1 MAYYVCHAV
10 GETAEDAVKRLQE
23 PVVKSLNE
31 GWECQG
37 GVSLATYE
45 GIPDEKRDVE
55 LFFTACQ
62 AMVKRAG
69 VAAQEGGRR
78 TRKSRK

>member
-1 MAYYVCHAV
+1 MAYYVCNAIGV
-10 GETAEDAVKRLQE
+10 TAEDAVKRLQE
-23 PVVKSLNE
+23 PVVMSLKD

-45 GIPDEKRDVE
+45 LQDSESGEIK
-55 LFFTACQ
+55 LFFAASQ
-62 AMVKRAG
+62 AMVKKA
-69 VAAQEGGRR
+69 AAQEGGRR

>member
-10 GETAEDAVKRLQE
+10 GETAEHAVKRLQE
-23 PVVKSLNE
+23 PVVTSLKE

-45 GIPDEKRDVE
+45 LQDSESGEIK
-55 LFFTACQ
+55 LFFTASQ
-62 AMVKRAG
+62 AMVKRTG
-69 VAAQEGGRR
+69 AAQEGGRR